1 MRLNARRVF
10 VACDSEVQT
19 GSGSEMKESA
29 QHTLYLST
37 SRTMYVVL
45 RRCLLFDLV
54 RLGGGGGSSIHRSRK
69 GQQHIRCSPRQRE
82 KLVIGGGSRAQVSLI
97 NTSRSIALDRKYA
110 ASRIGLV
117 LKLSC
122 ERVRSR

>member
-10 VACDSEVQT
+10 VACDCEEQT

-37 SRTMYVVL
+37 SRTTYVVL
-45 RRCLLFDLV
+45 RRCLLFFDLA
-54 RLGGGGGSSIHRSRK
+54 RLGGGGSSIHRSRK

-82 KLVIGGGSRAQVSLI
+82 KLVIAG
-97 NTSRSIALDRKYA
+97 RS
-110 ASRIGLV
+110 
-117 LKLSC
+117 
-122 ERVRSR
+122 